1 VSNNPSLTDSAIR
14 MISVIGPDDMD
25 DFEFA
30 AARLLRR
37 CRMILMST
45 EFRPLHRSRISD
57 DMAGMPSRIA
67 ERDVPVFIMRDVDMP
82 SIQDTV
88 EVWLASENPGHRPGA
103 SGRMA
108 IQKRI
113 AHILEFAMDVGLS
126 VTAEHLDESK
136 GWPGAFHRNPRCL
149 LVIMSWSDSAIMPA
163 FDPDG
168 RPLPTSAEA
177 FTHAVRTS
185 ERLLGWV
192 VTGVRAWIG
201 EKEERSASESSDRS
215 SRPKARGWVRGWV
228 IGGTEGATSYMGGC
242 GAPDAPGIPQ
252 RRPPDMPK
260 SPRGEPLPHDG
271 LFIRRNNAFGTKST
285 LGITDLIEQ
294 GVLIDQ
300 TQIRFDDFI
309 ASRSDGIQLPQTG
322 EAVTVCHG
330 YAPAP
335 SAAKAF
341 PETTHFLEVALRAA
355 DESADGAPH
364 GQPLPVNF
372 VFVVDTSGSMTGD
385 KLDIV
390 KESIRQLYDQLR
402 DDDILG
408 IVSFNTNVR
417 TELRAIRKADLP
429 SDELMNIVYGL
440 RADGGT
446 DLNLGV
452 LYGIDEIGRH
462 SGERSDLVNC
472 LYVFSDGDPTSGER
486 NWITI
491 RSNVAARLRGD
502 LTISCFG
509 FGADARI
516 RELEALAGSA
526 GGHFTFV
533 NQPEDVK
540 LNLGEDLRRREH
552 LAAINIQLQIEI
564 DPEINIWHL
573 YGHDLVTDPAVRASV
588 IREAGEARRKGMEEF
603 GTEALPDLITEEK
616 GIRIFA
622 PDLAFGETYW
632 IVFEVEVP
640 GGSTP
645 DSLGRAR
652 VQYVDT
658 IARGNRRHDLALTP
672 AGEILDSTVVAH
684 AIGLW
689 TSEITFYALDDLYQ
703 DDRATAQERLTRHA
717 NTLQSL
723 HQIMPVSQFRDDQ
736 VTVTKLLSLS
746 GNLGRQ
752 MTWRDSSLRGSG
764 TTWDY
769 GVYALNKFGRVRDG
783 YKRLSFGP

>member
-1 VSNNPSLTDSAIR
+1 VSNNPTRTDSTIR
-14 MISVIGPDDMD
+14 MISVNGPDDMD

-37 CRMILMST
+37 CRMILMSM
-45 EFRPLHRSRISD
+45 EFSPLHRSRISD
-57 DMAGMPSRIA
+57 GMAGMPTRVA
-67 ERDVPVFIMRDVDMP
+67 ERDVPVFILRDVDMP

-88 EVWLASENPGHRPGA
+88 EVWLASQDPGRRPGA
-103 SGRMA
+103 SGQMA
-108 IQKRI
+108 IQRRI
-113 AHILEFAMDVGLS
+113 AYILEFAKGVGLS
-126 VTAEHLDESK
+126 VTAEHLDESSD
-136 GWPGAFHRNPRCL
+136 WPEVFHRNPRCL
-149 LVIMSWSDSAIMPA
+149 LIIMSRSDSTIMPA
-163 FDPDG
+163 FDPEG
-168 RPLPTSAEA
+168 RPLPTYAEA
-177 FTHAVRTS
+177 FAHAIRTS
-185 ERLLGWV
+185 ERLLGWTV
-192 VTGVRAWIG
+192 AGIRAWIG
-201 EKEERSASESSDRS
+201 EKGERNAPESSDRPS
-215 SRPKARGWVRGWV
+215 PAAAPGYS
-228 IGGTEGATSYMGGC
+228 IGGTSAAYSYIGGSGVAGALGS
-242 GAPDAPGIPQ
+242 PHQ
-252 RRPPDMPK
+252 RPPDVPK

-271 LFIRRNNAFGTKST
+271 LFIRRNNAFGTRST

-309 ASRSDGIQLPQTG
+309 ASRSDGIQRPQAG
-322 EAVTVCHG
+322 EAVAVGHG
-330 YAPAP
+330 YALAP
-335 SAAKAF
+335 SVAKAF

-355 DESADGAPH
+355 AEPADGAPH

-372 VFVVDTSGSMTGD
+372 VFVVDTSGSMTGQ

-408 IVSFNTNVR
+408 VVSFDTNVR
-417 TELRAIRKADLP
+417 TVLRATRKADLP
-429 SDELMNIVYGL
+429 SDELMSIVYGL

-472 LYVFSDGDPTSGER
+472 LYLFSDGEPTSGER

-491 RSNVAARLRGD
+491 RSNIAARLRGD
-502 LTISCFG
+502 LAISCFG

-533 NQPEDVK
+533 NQAEDVK
-540 LNLGEDLRRREH
+540 LNLREDLRRREH

-588 IREAGEARRKGMEEF
+588 IRGAGAARRKGKEEF

-672 AGEILDSTVVAH
+672 AGAILDSTVVAH

-717 NTLQSL
+717 NTLQAL
-723 HQIMPVSQFRDDQ
+723 HRIMPVSQFRDDQ
-736 VTVTKLLSLS
+736 VTVTKLVSLS
-746 GNLGRQ
+746 GNLGRP
-752 MTWRDSSLRGSG
+752 MALRDSSLRGSG